1 MLHNILGQTELRNAV
16 HQNAACNVQGFV
28 YGNLIA
34 LSLIHILTVYDLFA
48 GSHEIAFV
56 KREDIIGDLFISI
69 GDNPV
74 Y

>member
-1 MLHNILGQTELRNAV
+1 MNYLNHIAYGTGIIRAV
-16 HQNAACNVQGFV
+16 
-28 YGNLIA
+28 
-34 LSLIHILTVYDLFA
+34 TVYDLFA